1 MIHGE
6 RGVAMNEQKQE
17 GALAEGARRANG
29 AKAPGHRS
37 ERGRFS
43 CQRKREA
50 VLRLLRGESLETL
63 CRELGTTAARL
74 SAWREAFLRGG
85 EAALKAR
92 PADERDEENA
102 RLKAKVGEL
111 TMEGED
117 PAGEDRPPGGR
128 PPFSRQEVEAMSQ
141 ARFTSTG
148 RAYGLKRVCAL
159 WGLAR
164 STVYAQRRR
173 EAVPVHERPTP
184 NKRGPVGPCTDAELL
199 GHIRQVLEDSPF
211 HGEGYRKVW
220 ARLRFAGI
228 RTSKER
234 MRRLMREAGLQAPHR
249 VGKPRGP
256 KAHNGTIR
264 TERPD
269 RMWGTD
275 MTTTVTTEEGMASVF
290 VAVDHCSV
298 DCVGIH
304 AAKSGNRFEAL
315 EPIRQGVA
323 ERFAGL
329 EADVADLGA

>member
-111 TMEGED
+111 TMDGEVLR
-117 PAGEDRPPGGR
+117 EKIDRLEAGR
-128 PPFSRQEVEAMSQ
+128 PLA
-141 ARFTSTG
+141 G
-148 RAYGLKRVCAL
+148 RR
-159 WGLAR
+159 W
-164 STVYAQRRR
+164 RR
-173 EAVPVHERPTP
+173 
-184 NKRGPVGPCTDAELL
+184 
-199 GHIRQVLEDSPF
+199 
-211 HGEGYRKVW
+211 
-220 ARLRFAGI
+220 
-228 RTSKER
+228 
-234 MRRLMREAGLQAPHR
+234 
-249 VGKPRGP
+249 
-256 KAHNGTIR
+256 
-264 TERPD
+264 
-269 RMWGTD
+269 
-275 MTTTVTTEEGMASVF
+275 
-290 VAVDHCSV
+290 
-298 DCVGIH
+298 
-304 AAKSGNRFEAL
+304 
-315 EPIRQGVA
+315 
-323 ERFAGL
+323 
-329 EADVADLGA
+329 

>member
-1 MIHGE
+1 
-6 RGVAMNEQKQE
+6 
-17 GALAEGARRANG
+17 
-29 AKAPGHRS
+29 
-37 ERGRFS
+37 
-43 CQRKREA
+43 
-50 VLRLLRGESLETL
+50 
-63 CRELGTTAARL
+63 
-74 SAWREAFLRGG
+74 
-85 EAALKAR
+85 
-92 PADERDEENA
+92 
-102 RLKAKVGEL
+102 
-111 TMEGED
+111 
-117 PAGEDRPPGGR
+117 
-128 PPFSRQEVEAMSQ
+128 MSQ

-234 MRRLMREAGLQAPHR
+234 VRRLMREAGLQAPHR

-264 TERPD
+264 ERPD
-269 RMWGTD
+269 RMWGTFH
-275 MTTTVTTEEGMASVF
+275 MTTTVTTEEGMALFGGGSLLGGLGDPCGQERTASRPWSRSGRGSPSASPAWRRTSPRGLKF
-290 VAVDHCSV
+290 VTTTAP
-298 DCVGIH
+298 
-304 AAKSGNRFEAL
+304 
-315 EPIRQGVA
+315 PICR
-323 ERFAGL
+323 
-329 EADVADLGA
+329 

>member
-1 MIHGE
+1 
-6 RGVAMNEQKQE
+6 
-17 GALAEGARRANG
+17 
-29 AKAPGHRS
+29 
-37 ERGRFS
+37 
-43 CQRKREA
+43 
-50 VLRLLRGESLETL
+50 
-63 CRELGTTAARL
+63 
-74 SAWREAFLRGG
+74 
-85 EAALKAR
+85 
-92 PADERDEENA
+92 
-102 RLKAKVGEL
+102 
-111 TMEGED
+111 
-117 PAGEDRPPGGR
+117 
-128 PPFSRQEVEAMSQ
+128 MSQ

-184 NKRGPVGPCTDAELL
+184 HKRGPVGPCTDAELL

-234 MRRLMREAGLQAPHR
+234 VRRLMREAGLQAPHR

-290 VAVDHCSV
+290 VAVDH
-298 DCVGIH
+298 
-304 AAKSGNRFEAL
+304 
-315 EPIRQGVA
+315 
-323 ERFAGL
+323 
-329 EADVADLGA
+329 